1 MQIKEQKTI
10 SYNMETPIS
19 LSDYDRSLIMELTES
34 NNRLA
39 RVLEERQ
46 ARKDDTILYTCSQAA
61 AYLGRDASTI
71 SRMIRDG
78 RLHKVYEGGLS
89 GIRKSELD
97 KYKRD

>member
-1 MQIKEQKTI
+1 
-10 SYNMETPIS
+10 MEPIN
-19 LSDYDRSLIMELTES
+19 LSEHDRSLIAELVES
-34 NNRLA
+34 NKRLA
-39 RVLEERQ
+39 RALEAQMEKESD
-46 ARKDDTILYTCSQAA
+46 AMLYTCSQAA
-61 AYLGRDASTI
+61 AYLGRDTSTI